1 MYVCTHACMH
11 VCTDPPCWCLKSIKP
26 GSSSTNLIK
35 CSMKTFSDTSS
46 VMTTWELA
54 VRRKSKGFTRG
65 HFVGISPY
73 SVDLIYGRYLQ
84 FTVGSWNG
92 HWIQVP
98 NWRHRGMLSQA
109 IGGNTPLLVIVE
121 CKIWWLTIH
130 MNRFTMTLMN
140 NSYNPQVWMKS
151 NVGILYI
158 YTQTV
163 YIYSIYIYNICV
175 YIYIYNMCIYIYV
188 RLSMLPG
195 CRGVGL
201 TLIRT
206 TCTARVVRL
215 WGIHLVAV
223 PGFRGGKELG
233 NLRVIHISMY
243 L

>member
-1 MYVCTHACMH
+1 MATEF
-11 VCTDPPCWCLKSIKP
+11 K
-26 GSSSTNLIK
+26 
-35 CSMKTFSDTSS
+35 F
-46 VMTTWELA
+46 
-54 VRRKSKGFTRG
+54 
-65 HFVGISPY
+65 
-73 SVDLIYGRYLQ
+73 Q
-84 FTVGSWNG
+84 
-92 HWIQVP
+92 

-109 IGGNTPLLVIVE
+109 IGENTPLLVIVE

-151 NVGILYI
+151 NVGIL
-158 YTQTV
+158 
-163 YIYSIYIYNICV
+163 CV
-175 YIYIYNMCIYIYV
+175 YIYVYKQCSVYIYYILYIYTIYYIYMYVYCIYIYV

-215 WGIHLVAV
+215 WGIHLVA